1 MLRGVHETSASGEG
15 ADGCVVRHF
24 AGVRHGAKRDEDRFS
39 VCSVLPGMASTT
51 LAVVL
56 DGHGPRGV
64 SQGGNVAE
72 RAAVQLPE
80 LFLGESKRL
89 MQSPEHADDAGV
101 MMGEALARSF
111 AAFQRTHEQ
120 QYEKHVMSAVEMQ
133 RAEFKRTTGTDAP
146 EIYPAEG
153 GSTATALAIRGG
165 ALACAWVGDSR
176 AVMASDAD
184 ERTSTTGKLCARDL
198 TVDHSASTNEKER
211 QRVVDRGG
219 SIAGP
224 YVSHQHVEGL
234 IQVTRSLGDVGYHR
248 DDVLS
253 ADPEVVV
260 VSPVSPLARFVI
272 VASDGVW
279 AVLSSN
285 EAVDLVHTSLLSSG
299 YYETKRPS
307 AHEAHRSVL
316 AACEDLASLA
326 MARAREGGGTDD
338 VSAVLLTLAPAVSPR
353 RGRAIPGSRPE
364 GVVL

>member
-1 MLRGVHETSASGEG
+1 
-15 ADGCVVRHF
+15 
-24 AGVRHGAKRDEDRFS
+24 
-39 VCSVLPGMASTT
+39 MASTT

-224 YVSHQHVEGL
+224 YVSHQNVEGL
-234 IQVTRSLGDVGYHR
+234 IQVTRSLGDAGYHR

-253 ADPEVVV
+253 ADPEVVI

-279 AVLSSN
+279 AVLSSD
-285 EAVDLVHTSLLSSG
+285 EAVDLAQASSPAVTTRRSAPRHTKRTRVLAQMRGLGLPRHGPRARRRRHVTTSLRCF
-299 YYETKRPS
+299 YARPG
-307 AHEAHRSVL
+307 
-316 AACEDLASLA
+316 CEPAQG
-326 MARAREGGGTDD
+326 RANPRE
-338 VSAVLLTLAPAVSPR
+338 PR
-353 RGRAIPGSRPE
+353 RE

>member
-1 MLRGVHETSASGEG
+1 MS
-15 ADGCVVRHF
+15 
-24 AGVRHGAKRDEDRFS
+24 
-39 VCSVLPGMASTT
+39 STT

-72 RAAVQLPE
+72 RAALELPE

-89 MQSPEHADDAGV
+89 IQSPEHADDTGG

-120 QYEKHVMSAVEMQ
+120 QYEKHVMAAVERK

-146 EIYPAEG
+146 EMYPAEG
-153 GSTATALAIRGG
+153 GSTATAVAIRGG

-176 AVMASDAD
+176 AVLASDAD
-184 ERTSTTGKLCARDL
+184 ESTSTTGKLRARDL
-198 TVDHSASTNEKER
+198 TVDHSVLTNEKER

-224 YVSHQHVEGL
+224 YVSHQNVEGL
-234 IQVTRSLGDVGYHR
+234 IQVTRSLGDAGYHR

-253 ADPEVVV
+253 ADPEVVI

-279 AVLSSN
+279 AVLSSD

-307 AHEAHRSVL
+307 AHEAHSSVL

-338 VSAVLLTLAPAVSPR
+338 VSAVLLTLAPAASPR
-353 RGRAIPGSRPE
+353 RGRAILGSPGVR
-364 GVVL
+364 G